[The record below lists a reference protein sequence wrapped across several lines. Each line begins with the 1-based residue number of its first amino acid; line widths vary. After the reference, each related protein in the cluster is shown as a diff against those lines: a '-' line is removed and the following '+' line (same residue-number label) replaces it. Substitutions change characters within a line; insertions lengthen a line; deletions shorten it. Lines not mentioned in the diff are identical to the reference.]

1 MLRKVLNSLY
11 CINRNW
17 SYFIV
22 GGIVIVAII
31 FASPQKLRS
40 QTPSPIMVSEQ
51 GVEPIS
57 IKKFSELVATVE
69 NKWKSDYDDYFQRD
83 FRTSSLSARRIA
95 QRLNEIKIAQKIN
108 PAVIWAIPQD
118 DFLRLI
124 LITPQD
130 QFVTRDIRGA
140 NRERL
145 TQRTTELTAGIAD
158 PQSLD
163 YLPPS
168 RIIYRWL
175 FKPLEPF
182 LEAEQIDTLLLCTG
196 PSLRSLPFAALHDG
210 EQFMIEKYSL
220 ARIPAF
226 NLINTDYGDRGAQQV
241 LAMGASEFE
250 DLPSLSGVESELN
263 AIVPQLWSG
272 EKKLNRQFTIANLI
286 QAHRQGD
293 FDIIHIAS
301 HARFNPGS
309 PENSYIQFSDRRL
322 NLEQLGDLELD
333 SPSVDLLVLSACET
347 AVGNEDA
354 EYGFAGLAIQAGVQ
368 SAVASL
374 WAVND
379 VGTVLLMSEFYQQLR
394 STPIKAEAL
403 RQAQLKMLQ
412 QRVFVEGNQVR
423 GSDLELDLPS
433 ITTATKP
440 LKFDHPYYWAG
451 FTVIG
456 NPY

>member
-11 CINRNW
+11 GINRNW

-31 FASPQKLRS
+31 FTSPQELRS
-40 QTPSPIMVSEQ
+40 QTPSPIVVSEQ
-51 GVEPIS
+51 GAEPIS
-57 IKKFSELVATVE
+57 IKQFSKLVATVE
-69 NKWKSDYDDYFQRD
+69 NNWKSDYDNYFQRD

-95 QRLNEIKIAQKIN
+95 RRLDEIKTAQGIN

-124 LITPQD
+124 LITPQE

-145 TQRTTELTAGIAD
+145 IQRTTELTAGIAD
-158 PQSLD
+158 SQSLD

-175 FKPLEPF
+175 FQPLEPF

-286 QAHRQGD
+286 QAHRQGN

-379 VGTVLLMSEFYQQLR
+379 LGTVLLMSEFYQQLR